1 MLLSEDITP
10 NTIKKNYFS
19 NLGYEFISTQ
29 NLPSCK
35 SLSNLIVQT
44 VSNKNSNDSLQI
56 KFSSSE
62 SICIKFTD
70 KFFYT
75 PKTLDSF
82 QEVIPFYLNLT
93 QLHKNINKETSSEKY
108 SYVAF
113 YLDLYN
119 SEDKKIGQTVVTPNT
134 NILFDKEYFSNIGIV
149 LSDISY
155 FKLSMV
161 LKEPCKFNLHFFT
174 FDFYDFMST
183 DTFYSKSFD
192 VIVRLQ
198 VNNLRKKKN
207 GVIIFFPSFYIKERD
222 TDSIN
227 NLDNSV
233 KWPNFTRYTWSK
245 DLENYCTIFVA
256 DPFQYA
262 NNNDKSSWFVAPN
275 GKSILPEIAQ
285 YIRNLLECDEEL
297 ENVSNIPQSQSF
309 ISNEKNLE
317 SIQNTETKD
326 FKHKL
331 LSINSI
337 FRNNSKPKCGPIINY
352 GSSMGGFAAFLFS
365 CYLEPTLC
373 FCECPQTN
381 LIKYKYSKEYL
392 ETCEGL
398 GLKDISSSLS
408 SCPINEKNK
417 KREQL
422 ISDIV
427 KKHDLSFSAI
437 LRNHEPKF
445 RSLIHFYSID
455 KLHLTSFD
463 NEICSLTD
471 EERKTFNY
479 QLVIENDIENQ
490 LFAHQ
495 AMPKEKV
502 LEIFRHYLSMA
513 K

>member
-1 MLLSEDITP
+1 MLLSVENEQ
-10 NTIKKNYFS
+10 NTTKEYFICNFS
-19 NLGYEFISTQ
+19 YEIISTK
-29 NLPSCK
+29 NFSSSK
-35 SLSNLIVQT
+35 SLSNLVVQT
-44 VSNKNSNDSLQI
+44 VSDKNNNDNLQI
-56 KFSSSE
+56 KFSDSE
-62 SICIKFTD
+62 PFCIKFTD
-70 KFFYT
+70 KFFFT
-75 PKTLDSF
+75 PKTLNSF
-82 QEVIPFYLNLT
+82 HEELPFYLNLT

-134 NILFDKEYFSNIGIV
+134 NILYDKEYFSNIGIV

-227 NLDNSV
+227 NRDNSV

-337 FRNNSKPKCGPIINY
+337 FRNNSKQKCGPIINY
-352 GSSMGGFAAFLFS
+352 GSSMGGYAAFLFS

-373 FCECPQTN
+373 FCECPQAN
-381 LIKYKYSKEYL
+381 LFKYKYSKEYL

-398 GLKDISSSLS
+398 GLKDIPSLISSLPTNERAKKKEQLIAGIIQNNDLSLS
-408 SCPINEKNK
+408 S
-417 KREQL
+417 
-422 ISDIV
+422 
-427 KKHDLSFSAI
+427 I
-437 LRNHEPKF
+437 LRNHKPKF
-445 RSLIHFYSID
+445 RSLVHFYSLD
-455 KLHLTSFD
+455 KLHLTSFE

-502 LEIFRHYLSMA
+502 LEIFKHYLSMT